1 MKVLQLGG
9 FQSGGPSN
17 TDGGLSPMLGNALGP
32 LAKTLLDTSALMPVV
47 KELMKF
53 ADSKSI
59 ADLIPAMN
67 RAVEVQEKS
76 NERLVRAAFARYA
89 VDDETVA
96 VLSALADFPFWRS
109 LTRGGMPHA
118 EAVEVICSLVQ
129 SELRKRQIGRG

>member
-1 MKVLQLGG
+1 LQEAILALIASAPEIIRELVKPAEKITEMKVLQLGG

-59 ADLIPAMN
+59 ADLIPAMG
-67 RAVEVQEKS
+67 AS
-76 NERLVRAAFARYA
+76 ER
-89 VDDETVA
+89 
-96 VLSALADFPFWRS
+96 
-109 LTRGGMPHA
+109 
-118 EAVEVICSLVQ
+118 
-129 SELRKRQIGRG
+129 